1 MEELLDGGFPFAEDA
16 LGGQTALVCGAS
28 KGIGRACALMLARA
42 GARVI
47 ACARSAANLDSL
59 VNEMHGDGHE
69 GVLLDLEDLGAV
81 RDAISDIGT
90 IHILLNNSG
99 GPPGGPLLEN
109 TLEEFEGPFR
119 RHLHAAHTITQALVP
134 GMEEAGTGRI
144 VNIISTS
151 VREPID
157 NIGLS
162 NTLRGAMASWAK
174 SLSRELPACVTIN
187 NIMPGFTDTDRLGSL
202 ATSISE
208 RTGKPAVVAHV
219 ASTVVVADT
228 LFTATAV
235 IIQPVT
241 GYLLARKVGWP
252 LTEGWI
258 ALSLIL
264 YVVIGLFWLPV
275 VWIQIQLRDIARR
288 AEATGTALPDRFH
301 NFCTITRHPEHA
313 FVFRRGHA

>member
-1 MEELLDGGFPFAEDA
+1 MNEELLNDGFPFAEGVLD
-16 LGGQTALVCGAS
+16 GKTALVCGAS

-59 VNEMHGDGHE
+59 VNEMHGEGHE

-81 RDAISDIGT
+81 RDAISGIGT

-208 RTGKPAVVAHV
+208 RTGKPVEDVRDEWMSGV
-219 ASTVVVADT
+219 PIQR
-228 LFTATAV
+228 LINPLETAV
-235 IIQPVT
+235 AVT
-241 GYLLARKVGWP
+241 WLCLPSSSAVRGISLAVDGGRMRS
-252 LTEGWI
+252 I
-258 ALSLIL
+258 
-264 YVVIGLFWLPV
+264 
-275 VWIQIQLRDIARR
+275 
-288 AEATGTALPDRFH
+288 
-301 NFCTITRHPEHA
+301 
-313 FVFRRGHA
+313 

>member
-1 MEELLDGGFPFAEDA
+1 MNEELLNDGFPFAEGVLD
-16 LGGQTALVCGAS
+16 GKTALVCGAS

-81 RDAISDIGT
+81 RDAISGIGT

-208 RTGKPAVVAHV
+208 RTGKPVEDVRDEWMSGVPIQRLINPLETAIAVTWLCLP
-219 ASTVVVADT
+219 SSS
-228 LFTATAV
+228 AV
-235 IIQPVT
+235 RGIS
-241 GYLLARKVGWP
+241 LAVDGGRMRS
-252 LTEGWI
+252 I
-258 ALSLIL
+258 
-264 YVVIGLFWLPV
+264 
-275 VWIQIQLRDIARR
+275 
-288 AEATGTALPDRFH
+288 
-301 NFCTITRHPEHA
+301 
-313 FVFRRGHA
+313 

>member
-1 MEELLDGGFPFAEDA
+1 MNEELLNDEFPFAEGVLD
-16 LGGQTALVCGAS
+16 GKTALVCGAS
-28 KGIGRACALMLARA
+28 RGIGRACALMLARA

-47 ACARSAANLDSL
+47 ACARSAADLDSL

-81 RDAISDIGT
+81 RDAISGIGT

-208 RTGKPAVVAHV
+208 RTGKPVEDVRDEWMSGV
-219 ASTVVVADT
+219 PIQR
-228 LFTATAV
+228 LINPLETAV
-235 IIQPVT
+235 AVT
-241 GYLLARKVGWP
+241 WLCLPSSSAVRGISLAVDGGRMRS
-252 LTEGWI
+252 I
-258 ALSLIL
+258 
-264 YVVIGLFWLPV
+264 
-275 VWIQIQLRDIARR
+275 
-288 AEATGTALPDRFH
+288 
-301 NFCTITRHPEHA
+301 
-313 FVFRRGHA
+313 